1 MNLLVRLFIKNYK
14 NVEDSKVR
22 ESYGVLT
29 GIVGIIL
36 NVLLFAG
43 KLAVG
48 LISNSVSVTA
58 DAFNNISDAGSSVIS
73 MVGFKLSNK
82 PVDKKHPFG
91 HGRMEYLSG
100 LIVSMIIIFVGFELI
115 VSSVKKIF
123 TPEEID
129 VSVVALVVLGVSVL
143 VKLWMFAY
151 NFVLSKRIS
160 SAGMRATAFDSI
172 SDAVATTVVLAG
184 SLVFKYTGVNID
196 AYAGV
201 VVALFVTFTGLKSA
215 KETVDLLVGSAP
227 SPEFIREITDFVLS
241 YDMVYGVHDLIVHNY
256 GVGRELVSLHV
267 EVPCNIDIMHIHE
280 QIDEIENALTEKFHV
295 HAVIHMDPIE
305 VDDQTVNEI
314 RDEVK
319 GVISELYPTLSMHDF
334 RVVNGKKNV
343 NCVFDIVVPYEYKD
357 EEKVA
362 EDIKEKVKEKN
373 ARLNCVISTDRP
385 LC

>member
-115 VSSVKKIF
+115 VSSVEKIF

-314 RDEVK
+314 REKVK

>member
-115 VSSVKKIF
+115 VSSVEKIF

-227 SPEFIREITDFVLS
+227 SPEFIHEITDFVLS

>member
-1 MNLLVRLFIKNYK
+1 MNLLVKLFIKNYK

-115 VSSVKKIF
+115 VSSVEKIF

-319 GVISELYPTLSMHDF
+319 AVISELYPTLSMHDF

>member
-115 VSSVKKIF
+115 VSSVEKIF

-319 GVISELYPTLSMHDF
+319 WVISELYPTLSMHDF

-373 ARLNCVISTDRP
+373 AKLNCVISTDRP

>member
-1 MNLLVRLFIKNYK
+1 MNLLVKLFIKNYK

-115 VSSVKKIF
+115 VSSVEKIF

-227 SPEFIREITDFVLS
+227 SPEFIHEITDFVLS

-314 RDEVK
+314 RAVVK
-319 GVISELYPTLSMHDF
+319 GVTSELYPTLSMHDF

>member
-115 VSSVKKIF
+115 VSSVEKIF

-215 KETVDLLVGSAP
+215 KETVDLLVGSSP

-314 RDEVK
+314 REKVK

>member
-115 VSSVKKIF
+115 VSSVEKIF